1 VINVDI
7 KVFIK
12 YGIELSLEEIDT
24 QISHMQNLIFSEC
37 SFIGDEQFKC
47 KPNKEIFDI
56 IFNHLPLN
64 EALEPEVL
72 STIILDIAEDLAL
85 WILENAT
92 LPLDARMAGLFSY
105 DFIYQAMKNMFHIDL
120 YEESLIETTQ
130 QGSADSDTHDPM
142 FG

>member
-1 VINVDI
+1 
-7 KVFIK
+7 
-12 YGIELSLEEIDT
+12 
-24 QISHMQNLIFSEC
+24 
-37 SFIGDEQFKC
+37 
-47 KPNKEIFDI
+47 
-56 IFNHLPLN
+56 
-64 EALEPEVL
+64 VL